1 MDVTGP
7 GNGGGVAGARAAEA
21 RVPRGRS
28 GTAVVLLAVVICG
41 WVVMEMEIL
50 GARLLVPFFG
60 SSNYVVM
67 GSVIGVFLLS
77 LALGYTVGA
86 WVSSRRAAEK
96 MLGVGLVAAGLW
108 LCGVPF
114 ARAWVC
120 DGLLDAGFDEKW
132 GSLVAS
138 FALFGVP
145 TCVLGTVSPI
155 VVRQLTSRAER
166 AGTNAGLVL
175 AASTVAGFAGCV
187 TTAFYLIRFSVK
199 RTVGVSGA
207 VLVLLGSVLVVH
219 AFLKGGRPASA
230 TEVEASP

>member
-1 MDVTGP
+1 MLFV
-7 GNGGGVAGARAAEA
+7 
-21 RVPRGRS
+21 
-28 GTAVVLLAVVICG
+28 VVICG

-50 GARLLVPFFG
+50 GARLLVPHFG

-77 LALGYTVGA
+77 LAVGYTAGG
-86 WVSSRRAAEK
+86 WVSGRQGAERA
-96 MLGVGLVAAGLW
+96 LGVGLVAAGLW

-138 FALFGVP
+138 FVLFGLP

-155 VVRQLTSRAER
+155 VVRQLTRRAER

-175 AASTVAGFAGCV
+175 AVSTLAGFAGCV

-207 VLVLLGSVLVVH
+207 VLVLVGAVLVAH
-219 AFLKGGRPASA
+219 AFLKESRPASA
-230 TEVEASP
+230 V